1 MRLLSLSGV
10 CSLPVFVL
18 ALHSALVVTAMPV
31 TVDQPD
37 TGSVAPLEARDIRE
51 QQLYF
56 DILSEDPAHPGPHFA
71 AWLIGSGKY
80 YNGQKYFTIDNEG
93 GQLKFVHSTPPE
105 QLFPENVQ
113 LKAYQLGSFRGGNQP
128 ALTKQIEGLP
138 WGKDQM
144 SLFEGLQGFASNP
157 PPPVTFES
165 VPGDPFRLPTVFL
178 QAMTKP
184 DEFQREY
191 GLPAESWRTAATE
204 MPSEKA
210 ERLRRT
216 PDNTSSL
223 KYQEAHAS
231 FAYCTPSTSATTRGW
246 LNAIGGSWLRK
257 QKEDEEKRK
266 ESLKS
271 FNSGLGLPPI
281 VHED

>member
-37 TGSVAPLEARDIRE
+37 TGSVAHLEARDIRE

-93 GQLKFVHSTPPE
+93 GQLKFVHSTPPAR
-105 QLFPENVQ
+105 LFPENVQ

-191 GLPAESWRTAATE
+191 GLPTESWRTAATE

-210 ERLRRT
+210 ER
-216 PDNTSSL
+216 
-223 KYQEAHAS
+223 
-231 FAYCTPSTSATTRGW
+231 
-246 LNAIGGSWLRK
+246 LRK

>member
-37 TGSVAPLEARDIRE
+37 TGSVAHLEARDIKE

-56 DILSEDPAHPGPHFA
+56 NILSEDPAHPGPHFA

-93 GQLKFVHSTPPE
+93 GQLKFVHSTPPAR
-105 QLFPENVQ
+105 LFPENAQ

-210 ERLRRT
+210 ERLR
-216 PDNTSSL
+216 
-223 KYQEAHAS
+223 
-231 FAYCTPSTSATTRGW
+231 
-246 LNAIGGSWLRK
+246 K